1 MIVSYS
7 YSASSGNNKAW
18 RGTLASLLP
27 LPLMRVGR
35 WLPAAAAAV
44 TKSTSVLSFTTKR
57 SHNSITTSMSLAA
70 PLIDVDCN
78 LWHDELR
85 SLKTTNQKDA
95 SFLTI
100 LTEDAVCESNIVAML
115 SPSSTIQEARM
126 GLELLSST
134 QTLIPILTTV
144 GIHPYHVNDK
154 EGLSSEDVSDDD
166 AVVESI
172 KELMN
177 HPFVSA
183 VGECGLDATDGFP
196 PLEDQLYWFRIQV
209 QLAQQHGK
217 LPLFVHERLAFSE
230 TINVLDTC
238 TVPVLIHCFTGSKE
252 DCNEYVKRGYSLSI
266 SGYIFKQQTETR
278 ACLVDD
284 LIPLHLLMIETDA
297 PYMGFE
303 NCRLNYLQKQG
314 DFLLSLNAKKRKRI
328 QNSTFPNV
336 PSSLPLVLDEVV
348 NCLNEGRVKRNQVLL
363 ERDEVA
369 RITTE
374 NAIRFFGFKGI
385 KI

>member
-1 MIVSYS
+1 
-7 YSASSGNNKAW
+7 
-18 RGTLASLLP
+18 
-27 LPLMRVGR
+27 
-35 WLPAAAAAV
+35 
-44 TKSTSVLSFTTKR
+44 
-57 SHNSITTSMSLAA
+57 MSLGA

-78 LWHDELR
+78 LWHKELR
-85 SLKTTNQKDA
+85 SLKTTHQNDA
-95 SFLTI
+95 PMLTI

-115 SPSSTIQEARM
+115 SPSSTIREARM
-126 GLELLSST
+126 GLKLLSST

-144 GIHPYHVNDK
+144 GIHPFHVTDR
-154 EGLSSEDVSDDD
+154 EGLSPEDSRNEND
-166 AVVESI
+166 VVESM

-177 HPFVSA
+177 HPFVCA

-196 PLEDQLYWFRIQV
+196 PLDDQLYWFRIQV
-209 QLAQQHGK
+209 QLAQQHGT

-230 TINVLDTC
+230 TIHVLDTC
-238 TVPVLIHCFTGSKE
+238 TVPVLIHCFTGTKE
-252 DCNEYVKRGYSLSI
+252 ECKEYVKRGYSISI
-266 SGYIFKQQTETR
+266 SGYIFKRQSEQTR
-278 ACLVDD
+278 ACLVED
-284 LIPLHLLMIETDA
+284 LIPLHQLMIETDA

-303 NCRLNYLQKQG
+303 NCRYHYLQKQG

-336 PSSLPLVLDEVV
+336 PSSLPLVLEEVV
-348 NCLNEGRVKRNQVLL
+348 TCLNAGRAKRNQVLL

-385 KI
+385 